1 MLRNHGLLVVG
12 PSIADTFLAMY
23 FFESTCQI
31 QITAQ
36 AAGDLLYISPDIQGD
51 TKKVMATGTSG
62 MGGQIAWP
70 ALLRKL
76 DKIDTSYR
84 N

>member
-1 MLRNHGLLVVG
+1 
-12 PSIADTFLAMY
+12 MY

-36 AAGDLLYISPDIQGD
+36 AAGDLLHISPDIQGD
-51 TKKVMATGTSG
+51 TKQVMATGTSG
-62 MGGQIAWP
+62 TGGQIAWP

-76 DKIDTSYR
+76 DKIDPGFR
-84 N
+84 NQASDHASQHSTP